1 MCVPTSYQS
10 LWQVLGIKYC
20 LKYIKFLVSCSSY
33 RGYFFWTLFIKSCLF
48 FKCLLN
54 HDFFSPHH
62 SVKIDLIVFAN
73 DTLLTKCMGYIYV
86 LIVFNGYEFDIV
98 ERLLCFLK
106 NVLNLISFILKQY
119 SYHMC
124 AFFLSFSSSTC
135 FLNDHVVI
143 RDFSKLFTLSLC
155 V

>member
-1 MCVPTSYQS
+1 M
-10 LWQVLGIKYC
+10 
-20 LKYIKFLVSCSSY
+20 
-33 RGYFFWTLFIKSCLF
+33 
-48 FKCLLN
+48 N

-124 AFFLSFSSSTC
+124 AFFLSFSSFTC

-155 V
+155 VWGPLSASKPVNGEKIQKIQESTQLKLTQFWCPVMDLSWT